1 MIAANDDELLVLQ
14 AGRHDA
20 CCDVLKVGETGV
32 ERGKERRQP
41 SEDHE
46 QKIAHRCELLESLHA
61 GTHLFNMTKYK
72 EKDIIDIRISEVQ
85 YTHGNILP

>member
-1 MIAANDDELLVLQ
+1 MRIWRVIAANDDELLVLQ

-41 SEDHE
+41 SEDPE
-46 QKIAHRCELLESLHA
+46 QKIATDVNYYSLFMLVP
-61 GTHLFNMTKYK
+61 TYL
-72 EKDIIDIRISEVQ
+72 I
-85 YTHGNILP
+85 